1 MAMGQAYTR
10 ASELEPTRLYAL
22 LQMGTLQLSLGL
34 LSDAQATFNT
44 SLVVAP
50 RHPSALL
57 GAAAAALASARRDAS
72 MGVLG
77 TASDS
82 RTLLKFIPDLSPN
95 LHGFVCL
102 HSVLWPVWPPRTIKC
117 NE

>member
-1 MAMGQAYTR
+1 LRNHCRLVLMGQAYAR
-10 ASELEPTRLYAL
+10 ASELEPARLYAL
-22 LQMGTLQLSLGL
+22 LQRGTLQLSLGL

-57 GAAAAALASARRDAS
+57 GAAAAALASARSDAS

-77 TASDS
+77 T
-82 RTLLKFIPDLSPN
+82 
-95 LHGFVCL
+95 GFG
-102 HSVLWPVWPPRTIKC
+102 SWTR
-117 NE
+117 